1 MAEDTITGAAEQAAP
16 PSPIMLE
23 RLARAKQRSVM
34 ICTPIA
40 RNPVWQYTAA
50 LASTLLYLQDHGIRV
65 TFQFVVGS
73 SVIERAR
80 NELCARFLLSDCTD
94 MLFIDDDMQWGA
106 NSVLRLL
113 ASDKA
118 LVGGVGRM
126 RVQKPNSDPNVWC
139 WRPLRDET
147 GDLIQDE
154 MGAIS
159 VLGFGAAF
167 MLINRRVLV
176 DMAEAHPEW
185 KRPGPKDW
193 DEDLRAR
200 YFEFFK
206 QNHDG
211 DVGETSEDYVFC
223 DRWRKLGNEVWI
235 DPTIQL
241 GHVGSFN
248 FSGAIEELLVE
259 KVLS

>member
-1 MAEDTITGAAEQAAP
+1 
-16 PSPIMLE
+16 
-23 RLARAKQRSVM
+23 M

-50 LASTLLYLQDHGIRV
+50 IASTILFLQEHGIRCG
-65 TFQFVVGS
+65 FQFVVGS
-73 SVIERAR
+73 SVIHRAR
-80 NELCARFLLSDCTD
+80 NELCAHFLKSDFTD
-94 MLFIDDDMQWGA
+94 LLFIDDDMEWTP
-106 NSVLRLL
+106 NSALRLL

-118 LVGGVGRM
+118 LIGGVGRM
-126 RVQKPNSDPNVWC
+126 RVEKPNSDPNVWC
-139 WRPLRDET
+139 WRPERDPE
-147 GDLIQDE
+147 GELIQDE
-154 MGAIS
+154 MGAIR

-176 DMAEAHPEW
+176 DMAEAHPDW
-185 KRPGPKDW
+185 KKPGPRDW
-193 DEDLRAR
+193 PEEVRAH

-211 DVGETSEDYVFC
+211 ESGETSEDYVFC
-223 DRWRKLGNEVWI
+223 DRWRQLGNAVWV

-248 FSGAIEELLVE
+248 FRGSVEELLVE
-259 KVLS
+259 KASS